1 MCQRDLSQILVDK
14 NTENVRA
21 HEKLDKFD
29 T

>member
-14 NTENVRA
+14 NTRNVKA
-21 HEKLDKFD
+21 HKKSKKFD